1 MSRTIRG
8 MDLGQIRRKI
18 ACPQL
23 GDNHYG
29 EWGGLPLEVR
39 LTINGLVEDNKWLCG
54 LVDMLMGK
62 PNSKAILKNFKEIE
76 KGNK

>member
-8 MDLGQIRRKI
+8 MDLDQIRRKI

-39 LTINGLVEDNKWLCG
+39 LTINGLVEDNKWL
-54 LVDMLMGK
+54 
-62 PNSKAILKNFKEIE
+62 
-76 KGNK
+76 